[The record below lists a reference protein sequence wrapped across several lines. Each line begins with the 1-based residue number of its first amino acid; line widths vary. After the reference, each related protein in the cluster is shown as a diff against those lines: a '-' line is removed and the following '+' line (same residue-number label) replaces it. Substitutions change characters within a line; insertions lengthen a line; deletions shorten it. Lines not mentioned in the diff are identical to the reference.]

1 MKIKLIYF
9 DKFKDI
15 ETKTIFE
22 SFVKR
27 IKNYINLEIKE
38 LKEITN
44 TNENETNI
52 RLSLEKEAKLIKNEI
67 KPQSILIILDIL
79 GKQMD
84 SIEFANLLKKNIEQT
99 NKKEI
104 IFLIGSSH
112 GIDDSIKQISDY
124 RISFSKMTFC
134 KNIFKILFIE
144 QLYRAISI
152 INNVG
157 YHK

>member
-27 IKNYINLEIKE
+27 IKNYINFEIKE

-44 TNENETNI
+44 TNENEANI

-84 SIEFANLLKKNIEQT
+84 SVEFANLLKKNIEQT